1 MFQNDYASLR
11 VWLRPQGKKGKGKV
25 GTPKSLVVIAPGT
38 NLIARVILRVMND
51 VNQAFSPV
59 TLGRRLKTVNASGF
73 VLTET
78 THQPNHELPR
88 HNHELANIAFVLNG
102 SFSEILDRRTIDCYP
117 QSVLVKPSG
126 EPHANRYGRDGMR
139 CLLIE
144 VQPRKLAALG
154 SWSEALDRVQHFRE
168 GTLSSLGTRFYKE
181 FRLMDS
187 ASPLAIEGLVL
198 ELIAD
203 LSRRAIHSER
213 KPARWLERAREIL
226 HAHSSETLR
235 LNDIARA
242 VDIHPVHLARE
253 FRKAY
258 GCTLGEYLR
267 GLRIEFCCTRLA
279 SSDDSLV
286 EIALTAGFASQS
298 HFSRV
303 FKRHT
308 GTTPSEFRSSYRISR

>member
-1 MFQNDYASLR
+1 MNQPLS
-11 VWLRPQGKKGKGKV
+11 K
-25 GTPKSLVVIAPGT
+25 IT
-38 NLIARVILRVMND
+38 NQTGNRT
-51 VNQAFSPV
+51 FSPV
-59 TLGRRLKTVNASGF
+59 TLGKRLKTVDASGF

-78 THQPNHELPR
+78 THQPNNELPR
-88 HNHELANIAFVLNG
+88 HNHELTNIAIVLNG
-102 SFSEILDRRTIDCYP
+102 SFSEILDRRIIDCYP
-117 QSVLVKPSG
+117 QSLLVKPSG

-144 VQPRKLAALG
+144 VQSKKLAALG
-154 SWSEALDRVQHFRE
+154 SWSKALDQVQHVR
-168 GTLSSLGTRFYKE
+168 GGVSSALGTRIYKE
-181 FRLMDS
+181 FRMMDS

-198 ELIAD
+198 ELVAD
-203 LSRRAIHSER
+203 LSRRSSLSSER
-213 KPARWLERAREIL
+213 QPARWLERAREIL

-235 LNDIARA
+235 FNAVARA
-242 VDIHPVHLARE
+242 VEVHPVHLARE

-267 GLRIEFCCTRLA
+267 GLRIELCCARLA

-286 EIALTAGFASQS
+286 EIALNAGFSSQS

-308 GTTPSEFRSSYRISR
+308 GTTPTEYRSSYRISR

>member
-1 MFQNDYASLR
+1 
-11 VWLRPQGKKGKGKV
+11 
-25 GTPKSLVVIAPGT
+25 
-38 NLIARVILRVMND
+38 MNQTL
-51 VNQAFSPV
+51 NQLNQPSAANHLFSPV
-59 TLGRRLKTVNASGF
+59 TLGKRLKTINASGF

-78 THQPNHELPR
+78 THQPNQALPR
-88 HNHELANIAFVLNG
+88 HHHELTNIAFVLNG
-102 SFSEILDRRTIDCYP
+102 AFSEILDRRTIDCYP

-126 EPHANRYGRDGMR
+126 EPHANSYGSDGMR

-144 VQPRKLAALG
+144 VQPKKLAALG
-154 SWSEALDRVQHFRE
+154 SWSKALDEVRHVR
-168 GTLSSLGTRFYKE
+168 GGASSALGMRIYKE

-198 ELIAD
+198 ELVAD
-203 LSRRAIHSER
+203 LSRRSTLQSER
-213 KPARWLERAREIL
+213 KSARWLQKAREIL
-226 HAHSSETLR
+226 HAHSSEAIR

-258 GCTLGEYLR
+258 GCTPGEYLR
-267 GLRIEFCCTRLA
+267 AVRIEFCCTRLA

-286 EIALTAGFASQS
+286 EIALTAGFSSQS

-308 GTTPSEFRSSYRISR
+308 GTTPTEYRSSYRIAR